1 MIMFCKNKI
10 FMKKLIVLLVSSVL
24 LFSCTKENETIQS
37 QKNNILL
44 NDDLISS
51 KIKQTINGTTLVADF
66 NPKTGQVSIV
76 EEKNTQPVLMVRYQS
91 YKGNNL
97 VLNSSINFGTY
108 IAPFVVLGYPSI
120 SKGSKYMVNIQVK
133 TTFGDYQFLFQGN
146 KK

>member
-24 LFSCTKENETIQS
+24 LFSCNKENETIQS
-37 QKNNILL
+37 KKNNVLL
-44 NDDLISS
+44 NDALISS
-51 KIKQTINGTTLVADF
+51 KIKQTVNGTTLIVDF
-66 NPKTGQVSIV
+66 NPRTGQVSI
-76 EEKNTQPVLMVRYQS
+76 EEENNTQSTLMVRYQS

-97 VLNSSINFGTY
+97 SPNSSINFGKY
-108 IAPFVVLGYPSI
+108 ISPFVVLGYPSI

-133 TTFGDYQFLFQGN
+133 TTSGDYQFLFQGN